1 MSHSEPRVPAQP
13 REICLRQEFA
23 ELYPE
28 IPVGQWL
35 TAARASELLVS
46 RAQRS
51 RNEGL
56 GLRTFTPRH
65 FEFRGGEPPRRD
77 PRIRTREH
85 DRR

>member
-1 MSHSEPRVPAQP
+1 MSHAESRLPVEP

-51 RNEGL
+51 RREGL
-56 GLRTFTPRH
+56 GLRTFTPAH
-65 FEFRGGEPPRRD
+65 FQFRGGDPPRRD
-77 PRIRTREH
+77 PRVRTREH